1 MSLAK
6 IVKASETTSEVMP
19 RRHALRWAMQVIA
32 AETPK
37 SSAFAGH
44 TGAAAAAAHDDN
56 DDDCLDYDYDEEVGR

>member
-1 MSLAK
+1 
-6 IVKASETTSEVMP
+6 MP

-44 TGAAAAAAHDDN
+44 TGAAAAAAHDD
-56 DDDCLDYDYDEEVGR
+56 DEDDCLDYDYDEEVGR